1 MALIE
6 FEEKEIELIINSIKK
21 RQEIFD
27 SNPEFYDKRKKDLQ
41 KILSQLDSYFIDLTP
56 LQKALISGCIKD
68 YIDYSN
74 NEFLRLSDY
83 EIFKIRELKFNEF
96 NETDIALIALKKLQ
110 DKSNTKRKTL
120 NSILEYI
127 NLLLKTEK
135 IYYSILN
142 DGKIYKAAI
151 MISDKKGLRID
162 MEGALLEDF
171 KFENILGDSYMTYD
185 KPKIVL
191 NKLKTYGEHCDL
203 TKNQRRFLKIIEKAC
218 V

>member
-6 FEEKEIELIINSIKK
+6 FEEKEIGLIKNSIKK
-21 RQEIFD
+21 RQEICD
-27 SNPEFYDKRKKDLQ
+27 SNPEVYDKRKKDLL
-41 KILSQLDSYFIDLTP
+41 KILNQLDGYFIDLTP
-56 LQKALISGCIKD
+56 LQKAMISGCIKD
-68 YIDYSN
+68 FIDYSN
-74 NEFLRLSDY
+74 NEFLSLSDY
-83 EIFKIRELKFNEF
+83 EIFRIRELESNEF
-96 NETDIALIALKKLQ
+96 NEADIALIVLRKLR

-120 NSILEYI
+120 KSILKNI
-127 NLLLKTEK
+127 DLLLKTEK

-151 MISDKKGLRID
+151 MISDKKGLRIE

-171 KFENILGDSYMTYD
+171 KFENILGDSYMTFD

-191 NKLKTYGEHCDL
+191 DKLNTYGEHYDL
-203 TKNQRRFLKIIEKAC
+203 TKNHQRFIKIIEKAC